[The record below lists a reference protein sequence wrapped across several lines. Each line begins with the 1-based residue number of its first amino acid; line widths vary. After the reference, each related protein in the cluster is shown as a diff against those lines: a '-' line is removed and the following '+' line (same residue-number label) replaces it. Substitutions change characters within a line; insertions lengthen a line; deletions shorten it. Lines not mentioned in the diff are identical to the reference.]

1 MKITGTFLDEISHDI
16 PHQNWGREEWDR
28 DFAAMKSIGIDT
40 VILIRCGHRRFITY
54 PSKFLME
61 HEGCYRPPVDLVDL
75 FLELAEKYGM
85 TFYFGLYDSGKYWHN
100 RECEREMEISRAVA
114 DEVWSLYGN
123 RKAFGGWYLNFEVSR
138 ASAGIIELYAGMGRH
153 VKQLSGNLPTMIS
166 PYIDGIKAIGDVGV
180 KDDSTGVTQHE
191 QEWNAILKGIQGA
204 VDIVAFQDGH
214 CDYHELADYLR
225 INKKLTDRYGMTSWT
240 NCETFD
246 RDMPI
251 RFLPIKWEKMLLKLE
266 AARAAGIEKAITFE
280 FSHFMSPN
288 SCYRAAGHL
297 FDRYREH
304 FSL

>member
-114 DEVWSLYGN
+114 DEVWSLYGEPQSV
-123 RKAFGGWYLNFEVSR
+123 RRLVFE
-138 ASAGIIELYAGMGRH
+138 L
-153 VKQLSGNLPTMIS
+153 
-166 PYIDGIKAIGDVGV
+166 
-180 KDDSTGVTQHE
+180 
-191 QEWNAILKGIQGA
+191 
-204 VDIVAFQDGH
+204 
-214 CDYHELADYLR
+214 
-225 INKKLTDRYGMTSWT
+225 
-240 NCETFD
+240 
-246 RDMPI
+246 
-251 RFLPIKWEKMLLKLE
+251 
-266 AARAAGIEKAITFE
+266 
-280 FSHFMSPN
+280 
-288 SCYRAAGHL
+288 
-297 FDRYREH
+297 
-304 FSL
+304 